1 MKYLMRDHDM
11 GSGDSKMIN
20 DFLDNLGAQQYEKM
34 IEKNANKEDYYNSQ
48 SEGKEFDKNSQEK
61 ESNT

>member
-1 MKYLMRDHDM
+1 MRDHDM

-48 SEGKEFDKNSQEK
+48 SEGKEFNKTSKEK